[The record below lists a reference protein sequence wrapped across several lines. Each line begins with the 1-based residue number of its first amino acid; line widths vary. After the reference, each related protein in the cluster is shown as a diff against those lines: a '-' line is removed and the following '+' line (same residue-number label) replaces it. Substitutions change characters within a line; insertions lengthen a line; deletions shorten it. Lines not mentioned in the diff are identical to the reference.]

1 MRVVPESVVPRDITD
16 DFTIAASSSHL
27 TPAGLAFKFYMW
39 CTDDL
44 IPSEIELRTG
54 QLVKD
59 EYFTL
64 FEAVG
69 ALEIMDS
76 KMDSGYLGPGE
87 NHAQALEDD
96 YDLMRELAPEEV
108 LGIMDELLC
117 HEMAWHMGHPLSQTL
132 FTSLY
137 LDRLLW
143 PVPKTL
149 ENAHFGRGQSQSNEK
164 VPDMVHVVLRAYC
177 LALVKSCDFVHA
189 RVTTEYYFEEE
200 DFVTQLYNRTL
211 LSQFDSKHF
220 HDLLDN
226 AIRWVDEHT
235 DMLSEKVAEAIR
247 ARLLF
252 RREFLWGLEQDV
264 EVIETRSTAQ
274 FLSCLSH
281 LDFLGKSAVLGKEV
295 PESFSCKIQRKL
307 ASTVPPRPMVKISFE
322 DALAHLRR
330 LCQDAVD
337 LLEILD
343 YRGPYNLKVVIW
355 TLLSRKPQPS
365 VYIRSL
371 VQSLI
376 VSNRTI
382 LGAVPVKQF
391 LYDELEQIV
400 LPSSILLQASADEIE
415 VPSDP
420 RFQIAQHMDVFT
432 KRFSQPFVDT
442 FRSACLNRCRIRRT
456 VCHTLVDWDNLQ
468 MEAEDLDEQLRTLSN
483 EPPLQLANGDTTYS
497 YPLSSWAYHHKLSQ
511 FRLILQLGFELSI
524 YAPEELP
531 GMYWYL
537 SHICSTHLGHID
549 RIRTFTVATAK
560 RNLADLAA
568 KKRDAFERHAVLQ
581 QSIRLLERMT
591 TQIVAV
597 DAFAISLHALYVLL
611 ARHRVLPTTSSP
623 QAYSSDRLRYEI
635 RMKPFLQITLPEL
648 VPYDEYHRE
657 AVLEGDSDDIV
668 LERAAK
674 AISEARKAW
683 EATLA
688 NGAFMHDSDEKDSP
702 ALAIEDDWKRDI
714 KDTMR
719 ACIGASI
726 AIETVKKALKAQA
739 DSRNGEPPQAPQSV
753 NLRVTIP
760 EVGSKARW
768 HDWWVVPQ
776 VSPATTLGASKK

>member
-1 MRVVPESVVPRDITD
+1 MPLVSQSVVPRDITD
-16 DFTIAASSSHL
+16 EFTVAASKL
-27 TPAGLAFKFYMW
+27 K
-39 CTDDL
+39 
-44 IPSEIELRTG
+44 TG

-96 YDLMRELAPEEV
+96 YDMTRELAPEEV
-108 LGIMDELLC
+108 LGVMDGLLC
-117 HEMAWHMGHPLSQTL
+117 HEMGWHMGHPLSQTL

-137 LDRLLW
+137 LDKLLW

-149 ENAHFGRGQSQSNEK
+149 DEAHFLRGHTANTTEE
-164 VPDMVHVVLRAYC
+164 PAMVHLVLRAYC
-177 LALVKSCDFVHA
+177 MALVKCCDFVHA
-189 RVTTEYYFEEE
+189 RVATEYYFEEE
-200 DFVTQLYNRTL
+200 DFVTQLYNRSL
-211 LSQFDSKHF
+211 LSQFEPQSF
-220 HDLLDN
+220 YDLLN
-226 AIRWVDEHT
+226 RAISWVDEQRG
-235 DMLSEKVAEAIR
+235 KVDEAVREAIR
-247 ARLLF
+247 TRLLF
-252 RREFLWGLEQDV
+252 RREFLLALEQDV
-264 EVIETRSTAQ
+264 DVIQTRSKEH
-274 FLSCLSH
+274 FLFCLSH
-281 LDFLGKSAVLGKEV
+281 LDDLTKSTSLGKDV
-295 PESFSCKIQRKL
+295 PDSFSLKIQRKL
-307 ASTVPPRPMVKISFE
+307 ASTVPPRPMVNINFD
-322 DALAHLRR
+322 DALAHLKR

-337 LLEILD
+337 LQEIID
-343 YRGPYNLKVVIW
+343 YRGPYNLKVTIW

-371 VQSLI
+371 VQTLI
-376 VSNRTI
+376 VNNMTI
-382 LGAVPVKQF
+382 LGAVPVKDF
-391 LYDELEQIV
+391 LYDELAELV
-400 LPSSILLQASADEIE
+400 LPSSILLQANMDEIE
-415 VPSDP
+415 LPSDP
-420 RFQIAQHMDVFT
+420 RFQIAKMMDVFV
-432 KRFSQPFVDT
+432 KRLSQPFVDT

-456 VCHTLVDWDNLQ
+456 VCHTIADWDNLQ
-468 MEAEDLDEQLRTLSN
+468 MEAKDLDEQLRTLSN
-483 EPPLQLANGDTTYS
+483 EPPLMLANGDATYS
-497 YPLSSWAYHHKLSQ
+497 YPLSSWAYHHKLNQ
-511 FRLILQLGFELSI
+511 FRLILQLGFELSV

-549 RIRTFTVATAK
+549 RIRTFTVGTAK
-560 RNLADLAA
+560 RNITEMAT
-568 KKRDAFERHAVLQ
+568 KKRGALERHAALQ
-581 QSIRLLERMT
+581 KSLRLLERLT

-611 ARHRVLPTTSSP
+611 ARHRVLPTASGA
-623 QAYSSDRLRYEI
+623 QAYSSDRLRYEL

-657 AVLEGDSDDIV
+657 ATLEGDSDETV
-668 LERAAK
+668 LERATK

-688 NGAFMHDSDEKDSP
+688 NGPFMQDSGGEEKP
-702 ALAIEDDWKRDI
+702 APAIEEDWKRDA

-726 AIETVKKALKAQA
+726 AIETVKKALKGNASSAQSQ
-739 DSRNGEPPQAPQSV
+739 DSANVSV
-753 NLRVTIP
+753 NLRVSIP
-760 EVGSKARW
+760 ETGTKARW

-776 VSPATTLGASKK
+776 VSQVTVGSKT

>member
-1 MRVVPESVVPRDITD
+1 MRVVSQSVVPRDITD
-16 DFTIAASSSHL
+16 EFTVAASRL
-27 TPAGLAFKFYMW
+27 K
-39 CTDDL
+39 
-44 IPSEIELRTG
+44 TG

-87 NHAQALEDD
+87 NRAQALEDD
-96 YDLMRELAPEEV
+96 YDLTRELAPDEV
-108 LGIMDELLC
+108 LGVMDGLLC
-117 HEMAWHMGHPLSQTL
+117 YEMAWHMGHPLSQTL

-137 LDRLLW
+137 LDKLLW

-149 ENAHFGRGQSQSNEK
+149 DEAHFFRGRLATNKED
-164 VPDMVHVVLRAYC
+164 PAMIHLVLRAYC
-177 LALVKSCDFVHA
+177 LALVKCCDFVHA
-189 RVTTEYYFEEE
+189 RVATEYYFEEE

-211 LSQFDSKHF
+211 LSQFEPEPF
-220 HDLLDN
+220 YDLLN
-226 AIRWVDEHT
+226 RAISWIDEQKGKI
-235 DMLSEKVAEAIR
+235 EENVREAIR
-247 ARLLF
+247 TRLLI
-252 RREFLWGLEQDV
+252 RREFLLALEQDI
-264 EVIETRSTAQ
+264 EVIETRSREH
-274 FLSCLSH
+274 FLVCLSQFDH
-281 LDFLGKSAVLGKEV
+281 LTKSASLGKDVSD
-295 PESFSCKIQRKL
+295 SFSLKIQRKL
-307 ASTVPPRPMVKISFE
+307 ASTVPPRPMVKINFD
-322 DALAHLRR
+322 DALAHLKR

-337 LLEILD
+337 LQEIID
-343 YRGPYNLKVVIW
+343 YHGPYNLKVTIW

-371 VQSLI
+371 VQTLI
-376 VSNRTI
+376 VNNMTI

-391 LYDELEQIV
+391 LYDELAELV
-400 LPSSILLQASADEIE
+400 LPSSILLQANIDEIE

-420 RFQIAQHMDVFT
+420 RFQIAKQMDAFV

-456 VCHTLVDWDNLQ
+456 VCHTIADWDNLQ

-483 EPPLQLANGDTTYS
+483 EPPLMLANGDATYS
-497 YPLSSWAYHHKLSQ
+497 YPLSSWAYHHKLNQ

-549 RIRTFTVATAK
+549 RVRTFTVATAK
-560 RNLADLAA
+560 RNLTDMAA
-568 KKRDAFERHAVLQ
+568 KKRGALERHAALQ
-581 QSIRLLERMT
+581 KSLRLLERLT
-591 TQIVAV
+591 TQIVAI

-611 ARHRVLPTTSSP
+611 ARHHVLPTASSA

-657 AVLEGDSDDIV
+657 AMLEGDSDETV
-668 LERAAK
+668 LERATK

-688 NGAFMHDSDEKDSP
+688 NGAFMPEFDDEANTAP
-702 ALAIEDDWKRDI
+702 AIEEDWKRDV

-726 AIETVKKALKAQA
+726 AIETVKKSLKSNANSAQSKDPA
-739 DSRNGEPPQAPQSV
+739 NASSV
-753 NLRVTIP
+753 NLRVIIP
-760 EVGSKARW
+760 EAGSKARW
-768 HDWWVVPQ
+768 HDWWIVPQ
-776 VSPATTLGASKK
+776 VSQATVGPKT

>member
-1 MRVVPESVVPRDITD
+1 MRAVTQSAVPRDITD
-16 DFTIAASSSHL
+16 DFTTAAS
-27 TPAGLAFKFYMW
+27 K
-39 CTDDL
+39 
-44 IPSEIELRTG
+44 LRTG

-87 NHAQALEDD
+87 TNAQALEDD

-149 ENAHFGRGQSQSNEK
+149 EDAHFLRGQSQINQE
-164 VPDMVHVVLRAYC
+164 VPEIVHTVLRAYC

-211 LSQFDSKHF
+211 LSQFDSKQF
-220 HDLLDN
+220 YDLLDR
-226 AIRWVDEHT
+226 AVRWIDEQT
-235 DMLSEKVAEAIR
+235 GIVSEKVAKAIK

-252 RREFLWGLEQDV
+252 RREFLWGLEQDI
-264 EVIETRSTAQ
+264 EVIETRFAEQ
-274 FLSCLSH
+274 FRNCLSH
-281 LDFLGKSAVLGKEV
+281 LDFLSESTVLGREV
-295 PESFSCKIQRKL
+295 PESFSWKIQRKL

-322 DALAHLRR
+322 DALAHLKR

-343 YRGPYNLKVVIW
+343 YRGPYNLKVLIW

-382 LGAVPVKQF
+382 LGAVPAKQF

-468 MEAEDLDEQLRTLSN
+468 MEAEDLDEQLRALSN
-483 EPPLQLANGDTTYS
+483 EPPLKLANGDTTYS

-524 YAPEELP
+524 YSPEELP

-560 RNLADLAA
+560 RNLTDLAA
-568 KKRDAFERHAVLQ
+568 KKRGAFERHTVLQ
-581 QSIRLLERMT
+581 RSIRLLERLT

-611 ARHRVLPTTSSP
+611 ARHCILPTTSSA

-635 RMKPFLQITLPEL
+635 RMKPFLQIALPEL
-648 VPYDEYHRE
+648 VPYDEYRRE
-657 AVLEGDSDDIV
+657 AILEGDSDDTV
-668 LERAAK
+668 LERATK

-688 NGAFMHDSDEKDSP
+688 NGAFIHDSDEKHSP

-726 AIETVKKALKAQA
+726 AIETVKKALRAQA
-739 DSRNGEPPQAPQSV
+739 ESRKREGEPQSFQPV
-753 NLRVTIP
+753 HLRVAIP

-776 VSPATTLGASKK
+776 VSPATTTGVSKT